1 MESQLRIN
9 SLLEESIVDGPGL
22 RYVIYTQGCDHGCPH
37 CHNPQTHD
45 KKGGFLMDCAVLLS
59 QIAEDPLL
67 QGVTFSG
74 GEPFLQAGILA
85 ELAKK
90 IHALKLDVVT
100 YTGYTLEDLRAI
112 NDPDIMALLN
122 QTDILIDGRYDH
134 SQRDLSLQFRGS
146 RNQRIISL

>member
-22 RYVIYTQGCDHGCPH
+22 RYVIYTQGCDHNCPH

-45 KKGGFLMDCAVLLS
+45 RQSGILMDCEELLR
-59 QIAEDPLL
+59 QISEDPLL

-74 GEPFLQAGILA
+74 GEPFLQAGV
-85 ELAKK
+85 LAKLAQK

-100 YTGYTLEDLRAI
+100 YTGYTMEALRDI
-112 NDPDIMALLN
+112 NDPDMMALLTE
-122 QTDILIDGRYDH
+122 TDILIDGPYDH

>member
-1 MESQLRIN
+1 MQLRIN
-9 SLLEESIVDGPGL
+9 SILEESIVDGPGL
-22 RYVIYTQGCDHGCPH
+22 RYVIYTQGCDHHCPA

-45 KKGGFLMDCAVLLS
+45 RQGGMLMDCDALLS

-74 GEPFLQAGILA
+74 GEPFLQAGVLA

-100 YTGYTLEDLRAI
+100 YTGYTLEALLDI
-112 NDPDIMALLN
+112 NDPDITALLTE
-122 QTDILIDGRYDH
+122 TDILIDGPYDH